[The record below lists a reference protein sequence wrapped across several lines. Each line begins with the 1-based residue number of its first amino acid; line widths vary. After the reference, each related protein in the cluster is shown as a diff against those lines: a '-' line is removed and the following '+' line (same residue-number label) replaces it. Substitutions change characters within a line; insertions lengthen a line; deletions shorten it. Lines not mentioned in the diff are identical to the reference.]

1 MGNEKNDSEKGYD
14 KGYQAGREGKVSS
27 SGASVLLDLV
37 GLTNSEFEKGYD
49 KGYQAGKEAAEK
61 NED

>member
-1 MGNEKNDSEKGYD
+1 MIKMGNEKNDS
-14 KGYQAGREGKVSS
+14 
-27 SGASVLLDLV
+27 
-37 GLTNSEFEKGYD
+37 EKGYD